1 VSTTKTPEIVNS
13 PHAISTRWKSD
24 TLDPRAIERELRAL
38 WETRAVQ
45 SSSGPVDLSE
55 LRTSTVNL
63 IAVADTSTSATR
75 LEQAIVQLH
84 EFAPARALVLNITPA
99 SKKQDFDV
107 EITIRELQ
115 SERGRTSS
123 RFEVVRVTAEDN
135 QVTSLASIASPLLLP
150 ELPTFLFWPGSSLVE
165 SPLFAELTAI
175 SDRLIID
182 SAALENPGPNF
193 RELARIIGSPRAPV
207 VSDFAWRRLTPWRSL
222 LAQFFDNPD
231 ALPELD
237 VLDEV
242 ELVGKIAGKDG
253 QSGISASLLLAGWLA
268 SSLNWR
274 TPGSMVKTRDGWRVT
289 LRSGIAPDERE
300 ILLRLRQK
308 ALARY
313 PGRILSVAMRAEGV
327 GSPSTFSVERVSEN
341 MVQTYSEFGGFSPVT
356 RGVPASVF
364 ADEDLLSKELAS
376 LARDSIY
383 ESALRFAVSLMPE
396 EG

>member
-1 VSTTKTPEIVNS
+1 MSTAQAPSIITGPQS
-13 PHAISTRWKSD
+13 ISARWQAD
-24 TLDPRAIERELRAL
+24 TLEPRAIERELRSL
-38 WETRAVQ
+38 WQTRGEQTPGA
-45 SSSGPVDLSE
+45 PVDLSE

-63 IAVADTSTSATR
+63 IAVADTSTSASR
-75 LEQAIVQLH
+75 LESAILQLR
-84 EFAPARALVLNITPA
+84 EFAPARALVLNL
-99 SKKQDFDV
+99 SRSNRKQPFEV
-107 EITIRELQ
+107 ETTIRELQ

-123 RFEVVRVTAEDN
+123 RFEVVRVSASAD
-135 QVTSLASIASPLLLP
+135 QATSLASIANPLLLP
-150 ELPTFLFWPGSSLVE
+150 ELPTFLFWPGRSLVE
-165 SPLFAELTAI
+165 SPLFSELTAI

-182 SAALENPGPNF
+182 SAVLENPVPNF
-193 RELARIIGSPRAPV
+193 RELAHIIGSPRSPV

-237 VLDEV
+237 RIDEV

-253 QSGISASLLLAGWLA
+253 QSGFSASLLLAGWLA
-268 SSLNWR
+268 SSLEWR
-274 TPGSMVKTRDGWRVT
+274 TPGSMVRIKDGWRVT
-289 LRSGIAPDERE
+289 LRAGIGLDERE

-308 ALARY
+308 VLARY
-313 PGRILSVAMRAEGV
+313 SGRILSVAMRGEGD
-327 GSPSTFSVERVSEN
+327 GAPSAFSVERTSEN

>member
-1 VSTTKTPEIVNS
+1 MSTAQAMTSPQAVS
-13 PHAISTRWKSD
+13 ARWQSD
-24 TLDPRAIERELRAL
+24 TLDPRAIERELRTL
-38 WETRAVQ
+38 WQTRSEQVRGA
-45 SSSGPVDLSE
+45 PVDLSE

-63 IAVADTSTSATR
+63 IAVADTSTSASR
-75 LEQAIVQLH
+75 LESAIVQLH
-84 EFAPARALVLNITPA
+84 AFAPARALVLNLSRS
-99 SKKQDFDV
+99 SKKQPFEV
-107 EITIRELQ
+107 ETTIRELHT
-115 SERGRTSS
+115 ERGRTSS
-123 RFEVVRVTAEDN
+123 RFEVVRVSAGAD
-135 QVTSLASIASPLLLP
+135 QATSLASIASPLLLP
-150 ELPTFLFWPGSSLVE
+150 ELPTFLFWPGASLVE
-165 SPLFAELTAI
+165 SPLFVELTAI

-182 SAALENPGPNF
+182 SAVLENPEPNF

-237 VLDEV
+237 LLDEV

-253 QSGISASLLLAGWLA
+253 QSGFSASLLLAGWLA
-268 SSLNWR
+268 SSLDWR
-274 TPGSMVKTRDGWRVT
+274 TPGSMVRVKDGWRVT
-289 LRSGIAPDERE
+289 LRAGTGQDERE

-308 ALARY
+308 ALAHY
-313 PGRILSVAMRAEGV
+313 PGRILSVALRSEGD
-327 GSPSTFSVERVSEN
+327 GSPATFSVERTSEN

-364 ADEDLLSKELAS
+364 ADEDLLSKELAA

>member
-1 VSTTKTPEIVNS
+1 MSTTKTPEIVNS

>member
-1 VSTTKTPEIVNS
+1 MSTIQAPKVTTSTN
-13 PHAISTRWKSD
+13 AISARWQSD
-24 TLDPRAIERELRAL
+24 SLEPRAIERELRAL
-38 WETRAVQ
+38 WNTR
-45 SSSGPVDLSE
+45 SSDSPGTPADRSE

-63 IAVADTSTSATR
+63 IAVADTSTSASR
-75 LEQAIVQLH
+75 LESAILQLR
-84 EFAPARALVLNITPA
+84 EFAPARALVLNITPE
-99 SKKQDFDV
+99 STKKDFDV

-115 SERGRTSS
+115 SERGRTST
-123 RFEVVRVTAEDN
+123 RFEIIRVTAEFN

-150 ELPTFLFWPGSSLVE
+150 ELPTFLFWPGKSLIE

-193 RELARIIGSPRAPV
+193 RELARIIGSPRSPV

-231 ALPELD
+231 ALPELE

-268 SSLNWR
+268 SSLAWR
-274 TPGSMVKTRDGWRVT
+274 TPGSMVRTRDGWRVT
-289 LRSGIAPDERE
+289 LRSGVVPEERE

-313 PGRILSVAMRAEGV
+313 PGRILSVAMRSEGT
-327 GSPSTFSVERVSEN
+327 GSPSTFSVERVSET

-376 LARDSIY
+376 LARDSVY

>member
-1 VSTTKTPEIVNS
+1 MSTIQAPKIVNGPQS
-13 PHAISTRWKSD
+13 ISANWQADS
-24 TLDPRAIERELRAL
+24 LEPRAIERELRSL
-38 WETRAVQ
+38 WQARADQTPGV
-45 SSSGPVDLSE
+45 SVDLSE

-63 IAVADTSTSATR
+63 IAVADTSTSASR
-75 LEQAIVQLH
+75 LESAILQLR
-84 EFAPARALVLNITPA
+84 EFAPSRALVLNLSRS
-99 SKKQDFDV
+99 SKKQQFEV
-107 EITIRELQ
+107 ETTIRELQ

-123 RFEVVRVTAEDN
+123 RFEVVRVSAGAD
-135 QVTSLASIASPLLLP
+135 QATSLSSIASPLLLP

-165 SPLFAELTAI
+165 SPLFSELTAI

-182 SAALENPGPNF
+182 SAVLENPAPNF

-222 LAQFFDNPD
+222 MAQFFDNPD

-237 VLDEV
+237 RLDEV

-268 SSLNWR
+268 SSLDWR
-274 TPGSMVKTRDGWRVT
+274 TPGSMVRTKDGWRVT
-289 LRSGIAPDERE
+289 LRAGISFEERE

-313 PGRILSVAMRAEGV
+313 PGRILSVAMRSEGE
-327 GSPSTFSVERVSEN
+327 GSPSTFSVERTSEN

>member
-1 VSTTKTPEIVNS
+1 MSTIQTPKLSTSPQAVSATWQT
-13 PHAISTRWKSD
+13 D
-24 TLDPRAIERELRAL
+24 TLDPRAIEREFRSL
-38 WETRAVQ
+38 WSIRSEQIPGT
-45 SSSGPVDLSE
+45 PVDLSE

-63 IAVADTSTSATR
+63 IAVADTSTSASR
-75 LEQAIVQLH
+75 LEAAILQLR
-84 EFAPARALVLNITPA
+84 EFAPARALVLNL
-99 SKKQDFDV
+99 SGSNKKQPFEV
-107 EITIRELQ
+107 ETTIRELQ

-123 RFEVVRVTAEDN
+123 RFEVVRVSASAD
-135 QVTSLASIASPLLLP
+135 QATSLSSIASPLLLP
-150 ELPTFLFWPGSSLVE
+150 ELPTFLFWPGTSLVE
-165 SPLFAELTAI
+165 SPLFTELAAI

-182 SAALENPGPNF
+182 SAVLENPVPNF
-193 RELARIIGSPRAPV
+193 RELAHIIGSPRSPV

-237 VLDEV
+237 RIDDV

-253 QSGISASLLLAGWLA
+253 QSGFSASLLLAGWLA
-268 SSLNWR
+268 SSLDWR
-274 TPGSMVKTRDGWRVT
+274 TPGSMVRIKDGWRVT
-289 LRSGIAPDERE
+289 LRAGSGLDERE

-313 PGRILSVAMRAEGV
+313 PGRILSVAMHGEGD
-327 GSPSTFSVERVSEN
+327 GEPATFSVERTSEN
-341 MVQTYSEFGGFSPVT
+341 MVQTYSEFGGFTPVT